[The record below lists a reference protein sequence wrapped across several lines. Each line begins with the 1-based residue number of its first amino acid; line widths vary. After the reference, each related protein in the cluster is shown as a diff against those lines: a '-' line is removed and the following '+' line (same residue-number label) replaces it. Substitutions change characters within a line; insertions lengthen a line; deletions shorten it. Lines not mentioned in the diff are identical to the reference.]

1 MDRVEIVQLDGALTK
16 ELDQATIDQATI
28 DRARQLAGLKGD
40 VTNLD
45 PAVVDG
51 AAVTA
56 GCHDLWQV
64 EASFRV
70 TKHDLQ
76 ARARVPSPA

>member
-16 ELDQATIDQATI
+16 ELDQATI

-56 GCHDLWQV
+56 GCHDMWQV